1 MKARL
6 TTVTATYILTG
17 LWVTCFALGLGV
29 IGLLFFSNSISSG
42 NVSRFLDQLSAVYA
56 PYLGAMLVYCFAT
69 RSRNR
74 RSPKLNK
81 LAFWLA
87 LGTSLIWNGVVLC
100 LLFKV
105 LTVLRGGE
113 TTLNIDEA
121 LKLARE
127 SGAKLSWVVSPA
139 IGFFFAKPS
148 VEKES

>member
-6 TTVTATYILTG
+6 TTITATYILTG
-17 LWVTCFALGLGV
+17 IWVTCFALGLGV

-42 NVSRFLDQLSAVYA
+42 NVSRFLDQLSAVYV
-56 PYLGAMLVYCFAT
+56 PYLGVMLVYCFAT

-74 RSPKLNK
+74 RSPKLHQ

-87 LGTSLIWNGVVLC
+87 LGTSLLWNSVVLG

-105 LTVLRGGE
+105 LTVLGGE

-127 SGAKLSWVVSPA
+127 SGAKLSWVASPA

-148 VEKES
+148 AEKEL